1 MTPPS
6 DEGRSTPEDAPP
18 GGGRT
23 DPPDRPS
30 DEPGRDGPKGKE
42 LTDPDGKEAAGEEE
56 PAEPAA
62 LDTLLT
68 ALRARLPSPSS
79 DPSADEAGRS
89 GGSSMTADSS

>member
-1 MTPPS
+1 MSPPS

-18 GGGRT
+18 GGRRT

-30 DEPGRDGPKGKE
+30 GEPGRDGPDGKE
-42 LTDPDGKEAAGEEE
+42 LTEPDGKVAAGEEE

-68 ALRARLPSPSS
+68 ALRARLPPRSG
-79 DPSADEAGRS
+79 DPSADETGGS
-89 GGSSMTADSS
+89 GGSPTTADSS

>member
-30 DEPGRDGPKGKE
+30 DEPGRDSPKGKE

-56 PAEPAA
+56 PAAPAA

-89 GGSSMTADSS
+89 GGSSTTADSS